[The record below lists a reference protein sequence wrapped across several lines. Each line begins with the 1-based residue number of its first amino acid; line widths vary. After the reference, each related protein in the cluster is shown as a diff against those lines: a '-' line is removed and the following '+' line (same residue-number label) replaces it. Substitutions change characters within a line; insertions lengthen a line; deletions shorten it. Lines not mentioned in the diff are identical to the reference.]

1 MSQLKKQT
9 NLQCVSSDSVGR
21 YCIALNEIDQGC
33 LAGECPF
40 YKTEYQQK
48 MGEARAKARCLA
60 LGINFKSRDRV
71 IRDMSK
77 VSDIRSS
84 YYTRKTKSEKGV
96 IQFRPSTQEYI
107 EYDSVEDACNAL
119 DLSELKLDLLIK
131 KGEKYNG
138 YKFTYL

>member
-1 MSQLKKQT
+1 MRKEVSQLKQT
-9 NLQCVSSDSVGR
+9 NLQCVNSDSVGR
-21 YCIALNEIDQGC
+21 YCIALNEIDHGC

-40 YKTEYQQK
+40 FMTEYQQK
-48 MGEARAKARCLA
+48 MQEARAKARCLA

-77 VSDIRSS
+77 LNR
-84 YYTRKTKSEKGV
+84 YYTRKPKSEKGV
-96 IQFRPSTQEYI
+96 IQFKPSTQEYI
-107 EYDSVEDACNAL
+107 EYDSVEDACDAL